1 MCIDKLIC
9 LVKSVAEKIHFD
21 SSTVSMKFKLLI
33 GELEECGWEKETN
46 VLDSFYI
53 RSGIKASKF
62 R

>member
-1 MCIDKLIC
+1 ML
-9 LVKSVAEKIHFD
+9 
-21 SSTVSMKFKLLI
+21 SMESKLLI
-33 GELEECGWEKETN
+33 GELEWEKETN

>member
-21 SSTVSMKFKLLI
+21 SLTVSMESKLLI
-33 GELEECGWEKETN
+33 GELEEWWEKETN

-53 RSGIKASKF
+53 RNGIKASKF

>member
-21 SSTVSMKFKLLI
+21 SSTVSMEFKLLI
-33 GELEECGWEKETN
+33 GELEEWWEKETN